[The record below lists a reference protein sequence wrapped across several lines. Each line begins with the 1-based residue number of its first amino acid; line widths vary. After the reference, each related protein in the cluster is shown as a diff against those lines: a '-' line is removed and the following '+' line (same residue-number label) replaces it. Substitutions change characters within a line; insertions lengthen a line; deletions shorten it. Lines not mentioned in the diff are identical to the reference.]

1 MLELVRVWRTKA
13 NVALTWLEQNEVI
26 ANPEKFHALIL
37 RKDRKDTSGQNIDF
51 QGHKIKSEET
61 VKFLGVTL
69 DNKLIFDM
77 FQIFVKKLRY
87 N

>member
-26 ANPEKFHALIL
+26 ANPEKFHALIV

-51 QGHKIKSEET
+51 QGHEIKSEET

-77 FQIFVKKLRY
+77 YQVFVKKLRH